1 MFRSLDK
8 SVFIVGLLLIT
19 STAVAQRVKVIEPTG
34 MWVTDLGEF
43 LSPTEERLL
52 TRKLSGY
59 ADTTSTQIIVVTL
72 NNLGGYAP
80 VDYAVELGRRW
91 GVGQSGQDN
100 GLIIL
105 LSKQDREVFIATGF
119 GLEGAV
125 TDALASNI
133 VRNVMVPRFREGQF
147 FQGISDAIDLLVLA
161 ALGEFTAE
169 DIPRGDK
176 GRGTFPLNFILII
189 AFILYSVFSRARRG
203 GGRGGKR
210 HHGSSGLLPIIL
222 WSALGGGH
230 SRGFGG
236 GGFGGGGF
244 GGGGFG
250 GFGGGG
256 GSFGGGGAGG
266 GW

>member
-8 SVFIVGLLLIT
+8 SVLIVGLLLIT

-125 TDALASNI
+125 TDALASKI

-210 HHGSSGLLPIIL
+210 HHSSSGLLPIIL